1 MKNKILSSILVVVL
15 TLLLVASLPITVAVA
30 SNGVTKLKPGKTVST
45 KLSGSKK
52 YNVKYT
58 ESINHSTD
66 KLKMTLYVDGKV
78 KYTLNASWAYGAS
91 VWLLNVNS
99 NTTLIYSFIYVDN
112 GTEDHKVF
120 FCNNGN
126 LKQCGNIE
134 YITGYSW
141 DPVPIRAGQNEF
153 IIRCQRQ
160 ESSIGGYRINASFKY
175 NASSKKVSKASS
187 AYDIDFS
194 DYYGSGYKPGEIGGW
209 KDNWGTVSRSFNTYT
224 KAGGNT
230 LSFTSTK
237 GERLRVQKVNIQK
250 NAVYI
255 QVMNEKGKTGW
266 YKDPNKYMERGYFLE
281 AQFGG

>member
-1 MKNKILSSILVVVL
+1 MKNKMLSSVLAVILTVF
-15 TLLLVASLPITVAVA
+15 LVASLPITVTAA
-30 SNGVTKLKPGKTVST
+30 SNGVTKLKPGKTIST
-45 KLSGSKK
+45 KLSGSMKH
-52 YNVKYT
+52 NVKYT
-58 ESINHSTD
+58 ESISHSTD
-66 KLKMTLYVDGKV
+66 ILVMALYVDGKA
-78 KYTLNASWAYGAS
+78 KYILDASGAYGAS
-91 VWLLNVNS
+91 VWLLDVNS
-99 NTTLIYSFIYVDN
+99 NTTLIYSFIYIDN
-112 GTEDHKVF
+112 STADHNVF
-120 FCNNGN
+120 YYSNGS

-134 YITGYSW
+134 YITAYSW

-175 NASSKKVSKASS
+175 NTSSKKVSKASS

-194 DYYGSGYKPGEIGGW
+194 EYHGSGYKPGEVGGW

-230 LSFTSTK
+230 LSFASIK

-255 QVMNEKGKTGW
+255 QVMNEKGKTSW
-266 YKDPNKYMERGYFLE
+266 YKDPDKYMERGYFLE